1 MCCSDGELEVNGTCE
16 VKPPR
21 SWCVMSP
28 DDFDLVVSIGTQ
40 CNATAIYQGDGA
52 TVTATESST
61 WHLSEVGRFSQ

>member
-28 DDFDLVVSIGTQ
+28 DDLELVASIGTQ
-40 CNATAIYQGDGA
+40 CNATAIPGGDGA
-52 TVTATESST
+52 TVASAESST
-61 WHLSEVGRFSQ
+61 WQLSEVGRFSR